1 MSTYLERRIPDFR
14 SFTSSRLG
22 FAAHLH
28 RHVELVLFLQGSATA
43 YVEAQRYRLSPGDA
57 FLVFPNQVH
66 RYDAPTG
73 VERSHLLIVL
83 PDMMPDLADTFLS
96 LVPKSPHLVGVVTD
110 ELLTIACRLEG
121 LRHPQTLLEHA
132 ERRGLLTALF
142 SRILRACELSEHLPN
157 ERNTTKAV
165 VDFCTKHYTE
175 DLSLAVL
182 ERELHL
188 SRYYISHLF
197 TKKLQIGFNDYLNSL
212 RTEHACRL
220 LCEQEH
226 SVTEIGTLS
235 GFSNPRT
242 FNRAF
247 LKQTGMT
254 PSEYRKKGRM
264 T

>member
-1 MSTYLERRIPDFR
+1 M
-14 SFTSSRLG
+14 
-22 FAAHLH
+22 
-28 RHVELVLFLQGSATA
+28 
-43 YVEAQRYRLSPGDA
+43 
-57 FLVFPNQVH
+57 
-66 RYDAPTG
+66 
-73 VERSHLLIVL
+73 
-83 PDMMPDLADTFLS
+83 
-96 LVPKSPHLVGVVTD
+96 
-110 ELLTIACRLEG
+110 
-121 LRHPQTLLEHA
+121 
-132 ERRGLLTALF
+132 
-142 SRILRACELSEHLPN
+142 
-157 ERNTTKAV
+157 
-165 VDFCTKHYTE
+165 VDFCAKHYTE
-175 DLSLAVL
+175 DLSLAIL

-226 SVTEIGTLS
+226 SVTEIGRLS

-254 PSEYRKKGRM
+254 PSEYRKKGRI